1 MSLDE
6 GEMFMLEN
14 WIFASDAR
22 GQPSEPSDY
31 TDLGNGTLQARSPLR
46 PLAEDDFLARL
57 HMRDVLLKRQF
68 ACPEGTRSC
77 SSIGAPDVC
86 CGTTAT
92 CINVDGN
99 TDAGSVGCCPQGRA
113 CAGSVNCDTSRGYSA
128 CPGSPNGGCCLPG
141 FQCQGIGCVA
151 GSTSTVYVLPSTAST
166 SPTTAPPSSTAIVV
180 DPITTSSSPPTTQT
194 PKSSSAYICSTGWFS
209 CAASLGG
216 GCCQNGRTC
225 ATGASCI
232 GDEPTSTQAP
242 LAPVRPTSG
251 SASPSDNV
259 CPSGFYVCS
268 AYYPNGCCR
277 VGRDCQTTG
286 SCVLPTET
294 IVNTNGVVVVA
305 PTGAKVATTAAAQ
318 GGSCPS
324 AWYSCAADRGGNC
337 CPNGFAC
344 GEHCTATASGQS
356 GVQAKVAPSTAAASC
371 VSRGL
376 IWAALAVSMATGVA
390 MIAL

>member
-1 MSLDE
+1 MRLPKLLTLPSAVIVLLVATTSSAEPQWPHNIPKHLKYFPEEEIHAKRSLEIQQRLQHERPVGVKKMSLDE

-141 FQCQGIGCVA
+141 FQCQGIGCKFVNQFDH
-151 GSTSTVYVLPSTAST
+151 S
-166 SPTTAPPSSTAIVV
+166 
-180 DPITTSSSPPTTQT
+180 
-194 PKSSSAYICSTGWFS
+194 
-209 CAASLGG
+209 
-216 GCCQNGRTC
+216 
-225 ATGASCI
+225 
-232 GDEPTSTQAP
+232 
-242 LAPVRPTSG
+242 
-251 SASPSDNV
+251 
-259 CPSGFYVCS
+259 
-268 AYYPNGCCR
+268 
-277 VGRDCQTTG
+277 RDR
-286 SCVLPTET
+286 S
-294 IVNTNGVVVVA
+294 
-305 PTGAKVATTAAAQ
+305 
-318 GGSCPS
+318 
-324 AWYSCAADRGGNC
+324 
-337 CPNGFAC
+337 
-344 GEHCTATASGQS
+344 
-356 GVQAKVAPSTAAASC
+356 
-371 VSRGL
+371 
-376 IWAALAVSMATGVA
+376 
-390 MIAL
+390 